1 MALSAAPATP
11 WVGAPRTAGLPE
23 AELAGAQVT
32 FRCRWRILNQHV
44 KSDVGAGKIVG
55 PGTHHAFTG
64 VSGSPASRHEYT
76 VTLDLRYYGNYFSF
90 S

>member
-44 KSDVGAGKIVG
+44 KSDVGAGKIDG

-64 VSGSPASRHEYT
+64 VSGEPRLSA
-76 VTLDLRYYGNYFSF
+76 
-90 S
+90 